1 MTQGLKYDILVI
13 GAGPAGATA
22 ALSAVT
28 FSPIALIAFSPT
40 AFRKPPTVC
49 LIDRKKEPGSPVR
62 CGEAIGL
69 KGFDSWVTIDKKWI
83 KNTIVKA
90 RLVSPSGMVVTL
102 PGDYQNY
109 VIDREMMERDLVTE
123 AIGKGVDFIPE
134 TTIVSVRRNENGY
147 YECRSC
153 SGKIFE
159 TSCCI
164 LADGVESRVA
174 RSLGWNTSLAASEIT
189 SCAFARIE
197 HDAIEQGACRFYLG
211 QSIAPGGYAWVFPRG
226 QHTAN
231 VGLGILGSLC
241 RSGMPK
247 ELLSRFIERY
257 FPGSRIS
264 QLHCGGV
271 PNGPWLKP
279 LVKDG
284 VMVAGDAA
292 RQVNCTSG
300 AGLAYSFFS
309 GKTAGLAA
317 AQAFVRGD
325 RCNFNLLKKYEKQ
338 WASYY
343 GKQQK
348 RSYSL
353 KKTIVKFTDSFYD
366 EIAASLQ
373 KVDPGALNVTRVF
386 VKAFSRHPLQLL
398 KVLKLF
404 C

>member
-1 MTQGLKYDILVI
+1 MTQCLKYDILVI
-13 GAGPAGATA
+13 GAGPAGTIAAINAATGA
-22 ALSAVT
+22 
-28 FSPIALIAFSPT
+28 
-40 AFRKPPTVC
+40 KPPTVC
-49 LIDRKKEPGSPVR
+49 LIDRKKEPGFPVR

-69 KGFDSWVTIDKKWI
+69 KGFASWVNIDKKWI
-83 KNTIVKA
+83 KSTIVNA
-90 RLVSPSGMVVTL
+90 RLVSPSGLVVTL
-102 PGDYQNY
+102 PGDFQNY
-109 VIDREMMERDLVTE
+109 VIDREMMERDLVAE
-123 AIGKGVDFIPE
+123 AIGRGVDFIPE
-134 TTIVSVRRNENGY
+134 TTIVSVRRNGNGY
-147 YECRSC
+147 YECRGS
-153 SGKIFE
+153 SGKTFE
-159 TSCCI
+159 ASCCI

-174 RSLGWNTSLAASEIT
+174 RSLGWNTTLAASDII

-197 HDAIEQGACRFYLG
+197 HDTIEQGACRFYLG
-211 QSIAPGGYAWVFPRG
+211 QSIAPGGYAWEFPRG

-241 RSGMPK
+241 RCGMPK
-247 ELLSRFIERY
+247 ELLFRFIEKN

-264 QLHCGGV
+264 ELHCGGV
-271 PNGPWLKP
+271 PMGSWLKP

-284 VMVAGDAA
+284 VMVVGDAA

-309 GKTAGLAA
+309 GKTAGSVA
-317 AQAFVRGD
+317 AQAFASAAPGAPCD
-325 RCNFNLLKKYEKQ
+325 FSLLKKYEKQ

-348 RSYSL
+348 RSYAL
-353 KKTIVKFTDSFYD
+353 KKTIVNFTDSFFD
-366 EIAASLQ
+366 EIATSLQ
-373 KVDPGALNVTRVF
+373 KIDPGSLNVTRVF

>member
-1 MTQGLKYDILVI
+1 VTQGSKYDILVI
-13 GAGPAGATA
+13 GAGPAGITSALNA
-22 ALSAVT
+22 ASGGKPLS
-28 FSPIALIAFSPT
+28 
-40 AFRKPPTVC
+40 VC
-49 LIDRKKEPGSPVR
+49 LIDRKKEPGFPVR

-69 KGFDSWVTIDKKWI
+69 KGFASWVTIDKKWI

-90 RLVSPSGMVVTL
+90 QLVSPSGIVVTV
-102 PGDYQNY
+102 PGDFQNY
-109 VIDREMMERDLVTE
+109 VIDREMMERDLVAE
-123 AIGKGVDFIPE
+123 AIDRGVDFIPE
-134 TTIVSVRRNENGY
+134 TTIVSIRKNGNGC
-147 YECRSC
+147 YECRSS

-159 TSCCI
+159 ASCCI

-211 QSIAPGGYAWVFPRG
+211 QAIAPGGYAWVFPRD

-231 VGLGILGSLC
+231 VGLGILGSQC
-241 RSGMPK
+241 RCGMPK
-247 ELLSRFIERY
+247 EFLSRFIERH

-284 VMVAGDAA
+284 VMVVGDAA

-309 GKTAGLAA
+309 GKIAGFTA
-317 AQAFVRGD
+317 AQAFGRGAPGD
-325 RCNFNLLKKYEKQ
+325 RCNFKMLKNYERQ

-353 KKTIVKFTDSFYD
+353 KKTIVNFTDSFFD
-366 EIAASLQ
+366 EIALSMQ
-373 KVDPGALNVTRVF
+373 KIDPGALNVTRVF
-386 VKAFSRHPLQLL
+386 VKAFSRHPLQLF